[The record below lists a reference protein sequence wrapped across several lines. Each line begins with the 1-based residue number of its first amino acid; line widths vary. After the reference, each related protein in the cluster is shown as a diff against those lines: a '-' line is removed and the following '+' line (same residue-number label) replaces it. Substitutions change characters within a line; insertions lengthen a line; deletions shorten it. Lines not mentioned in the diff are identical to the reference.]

1 MLNSNSSR
9 RFVSILATGLFL
21 IVGGIALATAEKP
34 AAEKDWTKT
43 PYEGSEQDVLDLMAF
58 YKSIELSPEQEQVRE
73 AALRDMP
80 APCCSNFS
88 AATCCCECNLS
99 RSLWGLAKHL
109 IADRG
114 ADAGQ
119 VRSAVESWVAA
130 LNPEGYEGRTCS
142 TGQCNLPF
150 KEDGCG
156 GMAET
161 HLIYDRKPG
170 DGHGAGHRH
179 H

>member
-1 MLNSNSSR
+1 MLNSTSSR
-9 RFVSILATGLFL
+9 WLASLLALSLFL
-21 IVGGIALATAEKP
+21 VVGGVTLATAEKTTS
-34 AAEKDWTKT
+34 EKDWTKT
-43 PYEGSEQDVLDLMAF
+43 PYEGTEQDVLDLMAF
-58 YKSIELSPEQEQVRE
+58 YRSIELTPEQEQVRE

-80 APCCSNFS
+80 APCCNNFS

-114 ADAGQ
+114 ADATQ

-130 LNPEGYEGRTCS
+130 LNPGGYEGRTCT

-161 HLIYDRKPG
+161 HLIYDREPG
-170 DGHGAGHRH
+170 GNAGHRH
-179 H
+179 HH